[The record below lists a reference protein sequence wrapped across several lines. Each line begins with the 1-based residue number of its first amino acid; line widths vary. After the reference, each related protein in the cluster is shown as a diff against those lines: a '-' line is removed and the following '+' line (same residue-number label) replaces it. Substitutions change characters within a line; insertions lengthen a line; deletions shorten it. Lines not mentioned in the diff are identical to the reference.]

1 MSAPQTLQNA
11 IVKSVCNFL
20 NFIFEKNNDFL
31 NEKVQSG
38 DSIIIRSQPKG
49 GPPPEKQINLGK
61 C

>member
-1 MSAPQTLQNA
+1 MLLLNPYVFFKIL
-11 IVKSVCNFL
+11 FL
-20 NFIFEKNNDFL
+20 KKNNDFL

-61 C
+61 F